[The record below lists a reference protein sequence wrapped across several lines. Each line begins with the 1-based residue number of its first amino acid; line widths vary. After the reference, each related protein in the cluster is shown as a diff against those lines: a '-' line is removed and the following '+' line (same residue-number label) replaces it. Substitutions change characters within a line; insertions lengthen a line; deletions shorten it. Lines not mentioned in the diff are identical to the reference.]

1 MAERGNKTGLALSSA
16 VVAAVAASLCCILP
30 IIFALAGAGI
40 MGASAFFAQLRPFL
54 MVLTLLSLGFGFY
67 FAYRNPKQVCEP
79 GSTCAVPAVKRS
91 GRIGLWMASAV
102 VLVVAAFPYYSE
114 AVATFLLPSK
124 PAAAAVPHLERA
136 RFAVEGMDCTACATA
151 IEKKLK
157 TLEGVQNATVSYEQK
172 QATVEFDSH
181 KLSVAQLVQAI
192 QDVGYRARPIQKG
205 EHT

>member
-1 MAERGNKTGLALSSA
+1 
-16 VVAAVAASLCCILP
+16 
-30 IIFALAGAGI
+30 

-54 MVLTLLSLGFGFY
+54 MVLTLLLLGFGFY

-102 VLVVAAFPYYSE
+102 VVVVAAFPYYSE
-114 AVATFLLPSK
+114 AVANFLLPSNR
-124 PAAAAVPHLERA
+124 AAAAVSVPHLERA

-157 TLEGVQNATVSYEQK
+157 TLEGVQNATVSYQQK

-192 QDVGYRARPIQKG
+192 QDVGYRASPIQKG
-205 EHT
+205 EHN